1 MSSREERVG
10 KNEALF
16 REVNER
22 IREITASTDGDAE
35 FLCECGDSTCA
46 QPILISIEE
55 YEAVR
60 AVPTRFLVVP
70 GHEIPDVEDVV
81 EEKERFAV
89 VEKRPGLSTDLAA
102 ESDPRS

>member
-1 MSSREERVG
+1 MRSREERVG

-22 IREITASTDGDAE
+22 IREITAASNGDAE
-35 FLCECGDSTCA
+35 FLCECGDPMCA

-60 AVPTRFLVVP
+60 AVSTRFLVVP
-70 GHEIPDVEDVV
+70 GHEIPDLEDVV
-81 EEKERFAV
+81 QENERFAV
-89 VEKRPGLSTDLAA
+89 VEKRPGLPTELAA
-102 ESDPRS
+102 ETDPRG